1 LILANGVFAGAEIA
15 LVALRTTRLRE
26 LSDNGNS
33 AARAA
38 LALRNDPERF
48 LATVQ
53 VGITVVSASAAAFG
67 GASIAQR
74 FAPLVG
80 QVPMLAPYAQQV
92 ALGLVVAMVA
102 YLSIVIGELV
112 PKSVALRAAEQ
123 YSLIVARPLLAL
135 SWLARPLIW
144 LLTQSSNLLLKPFG
158 DRTTFTEA
166 RYSPD
171 EIQQLVEDA
180 MKAGSLHPGSAEIA
194 SRALDFHE
202 LAVSEVMVPRQNVVM
217 LPQDAT
223 AETIKRMVSERP
235 HTRLPVYG
243 SGPDDIVGYVH
254 IKEIATR
261 SWQAGTLE
269 LGDVLRPPF
278 FVPETKPAV
287 DLLRDMQA
295 RRVPLAIVVDE
306 RGGLAGVV
314 TIEDLVEELVGEIF
328 NEHAKVSASITRE
341 PSGSAVVP
349 GTMAIRE
356 LNRALDLDLPD
367 DGDWN
372 TIAGLCIGVAG
383 HILATG
389 EKVTLPNGV
398 QVEVVDASP
407 RRIRSLRIHPA
418 HASGEEA
425 SDPASE

>member
-1 LILANGVFAGAEIA
+1 VFAGAEIA

-26 LSDNGNS
+26 LSEDGNG

-53 VGITVVSASAAAFG
+53 VGITVVSATAAAFG

-74 FAPLVG
+74 IAPSIRE
-80 QVPMLAPYAQQV
+80 VPMLAPYAHQIALGSVV
-92 ALGLVVAMVA
+92 ALVA

-123 YSLIVARPLLAL
+123 YSLAVSRPLLAL

-166 RYSPD
+166 RYSPE
-171 EIQQLVEDA
+171 EIQQLVEDS

-202 LAVSEVMVPRQNVVM
+202 LVVSEVMVPRQNVVM

-223 AETIKRMVSERP
+223 AETIKRMVAERP

-243 SGPDDIVGYVH
+243 SGTDDIVGYVH

-261 SWQAGTLE
+261 SWQDGTLR
-269 LGDVLRPPF
+269 LADVLRPPF
-278 FVPETKPAV
+278 FVPESKPAV

-295 RRVPLAIVVDE
+295 RRVPLAIIVDE
-306 RGGLAGVV
+306 RGGLAGIV

-328 NEHAKVSASITRE
+328 NEHAKDSTSITRE

-372 TIAGLCIGVAG
+372 TIAGLCISVAG
-383 HILATG
+383 HILTIG
-389 EKVTLPNGV
+389 EKLTLPHGV
-398 QVEVVDASP
+398 LVEVVDASP
-407 RRIRSLRIHPA
+407 RRIRSLRIHPRQQNEDR
-418 HASGEEA
+418 SPE
-425 SDPASE
+425 PADA

>member
-26 LSDNGNS
+26 LSEAGNG

-38 LALRNDPERF
+38 LALRNDPETF

-53 VGITVVSASAAAFG
+53 VGITVVSATAAAFG

-74 FAPLVG
+74 FAPLVAD
-80 QVPMLAPYAQQV
+80 VPMLAPYAHQI
-92 ALGLVVAMVA
+92 ALALVVALVA

-112 PKSVALRAAEQ
+112 PKSVALHAAEQ
-123 YSLIVARPLLAL
+123 YALIVSRPLLAL
-135 SWLARPLIW
+135 AWLARPLIW

-180 MKAGSLHPGSAEIA
+180 MKSGSLHPGAAEIA

-202 LAVSEVMVPRQNVVM
+202 LAVAEVMVPRQDVVM
-217 LPQDAT
+217 VQQDASE
-223 AETIKRMVSERP
+223 ETIHSMIAERP

-243 SGPDDIVGYVH
+243 SSRDDIVGYVH
-254 IKEIATR
+254 IKDLAAR
-261 SWQAGTLE
+261 SWQHDTLR
-269 LGDVLRPPF
+269 LADVLRAPF
-278 FVPETKPAV
+278 FVPESKSAV
-287 DLLRDMQA
+287 DLLRDMQQ
-295 RRVPLAIVVDE
+295 RRVPLAVVVDE
-306 RGGLAGVV
+306 QGGVAGII

-328 NEHAKVSASITRE
+328 SEHARDAVNITRE
-341 PSGSAVVP
+341 ASGSVVVP

-356 LNRALDLDLPD
+356 LNRTLGFDLPD

-372 TIAGLCIGVAG
+372 TVAGLCIGMAG
-383 HILATG
+383 HILTTG
-389 EKVTLPNGV
+389 EKLTLPNGV
-398 QVEVVDASP
+398 LVEVVDASA
-407 RRIRSLRIHPA
+407 RRIRSLRIHAP
-418 HASGEEA
+418 HPNNDEA
-425 SDPASE
+425 PERTSE